1 MNQPFMP
8 VLESFTRNW
17 PDFEAAHGRA
27 AAAACALLQ
36 HGDALLSVLTRV
48 ATHRSARDELLR
60 AVATLAGAP
69 RELARHEPPQ
79 HTRISAFLP
88 PHNLLYAYVVH
99 GLVPALYADEVVLRP
114 TERTQHTANALH
126 KALTRHL
133 DPALTEHVQLT
144 DATPQ
149 QFAPVCAE
157 SDAVVFWGVP
167 EDAHAAMAAIG
178 ERPLFLALGPAPD
191 PLVVGPRTE
200 PAAACRAVLRARLHN
215 SGQDRLCPDVIFVH
229 RLRLDALVERLRAEL
244 SVLTVGVRTWPD
256 TVLTS
261 MIYSD
266 AVERTARF
274 LEEHRDHVV
283 TGGTADP
290 DRMLVEPTLL
300 VLPESPGFH
309 PPELLTPVFCL
320 VPYDDPALIREWA
333 RDPLELE
340 RGRYASVLGEP
351 RLTGET
357 LGTAALLRNT
367 TAHDVEDGN
376 RPFGGFG
383 AHAGGVRHGGRL
395 IGRPLL
401 LSQEASLR
409 RPVIT
414 GPLR

>member
-8 VLESFTRNW
+8 VLESFTRDW
-17 PDFEAAHGRA
+17 PDLGAAYGTATGA
-27 AAAACALLQ
+27 AGALLR
-36 HGDALLSVLTRV
+36 HDDAVLPVLTRL
-48 ATHRSARDELLR
+48 ATHRTARDELLR

-69 RELARHEPPQ
+69 RELARHGPPQ
-79 HTRISAFLP
+79 LGRVAALLP
-88 PHNLLYAYVVH
+88 PHNLLLSFVVH

-126 KALTRHL
+126 KALTKHL
-133 DPALTEHVQLT
+133 DPALMERVQLT
-144 DATPQ
+144 DATPEE
-149 QFAPVCAE
+149 FAPVCAE
-157 SDAVVFWGVP
+157 ADAVVCWAGP
-167 EDAHAAMAAIG
+167 DGARATMTAIG

-191 PLVVGPRTE
+191 PLVIGPRTD

-215 SGQDRLCPDVIFVH
+215 SGQDRLCPDVVFVH

-261 MIYSD
+261 MIYIE

-274 LEEHRDHVV
+274 LEENAAHVV

-300 VLPESPGFH
+300 VLPESPAFH
-309 PPELLTPVFCL
+309 PPELLAPVFCL

-333 RDPLELE
+333 RAPEELD

-367 TAHDVEDGN
+367 TAHDAEDGN

-383 AHAGGVRHGGRL
+383 PHAGGVRHDGRL
-395 IGRPLL
+395 LGRPLL
-401 LSQEASLR
+401 LSQEAALR